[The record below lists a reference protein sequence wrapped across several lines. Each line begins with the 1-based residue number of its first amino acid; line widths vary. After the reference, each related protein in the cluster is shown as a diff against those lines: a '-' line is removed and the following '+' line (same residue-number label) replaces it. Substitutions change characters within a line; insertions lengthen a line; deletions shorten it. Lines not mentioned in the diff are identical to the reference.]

1 VTVPRRIPAASSGAP
16 PSATWS
22 YYSPR
27 SPAPDSVF
35 ARRAWVVASALVPDA
50 SPPGGHLGAGV
61 DGALTLSRTYVRC
74 AFPRT
79 ARRHACSRGVI
90 VSVPTFPGDRGCR
103 RDGSVGVAAGVA
115 ALLVRRPRRDRTGT
129 PVSPADR
136 ADDLVSSRSD
146 NPPVR
151 PPAPEII
158 TWSLRSAEMRPGTSV
173 AVIARSLIPPTA
185 PVDSRSYDGRAV
197 AIAGARQV
205 TADTRPRAVAAGEVT
220 DALALVGRRAS
231 GVEEGWERLPL
242 REVIRSAGGHG
253 QAGPCGSRTAP
264 PSIIASAGSPARRI
278 SGAVGPPRVRSV
290 GWPIRTCCDAARGV
304 GLRLGCA
311 AHRVAPAQ
319 TAGLF
324 HHPPSAVL
332 AGWPGTRYE
341 RARRCGKGV
350 RR

>member
-1 VTVPRRIPAASSGAP
+1 MP
-16 PSATWS
+16 PH
-22 YYSPR
+22 R
-27 SPAPDSVF
+27 
-35 ARRAWVVASALVPDA
+35 
-50 SPPGGHLGAGV
+50 GHLCAGA
-61 DGALTLSRTYVRC
+61 DGALIWSRTYVRG

-90 VSVPTFPGDRGCR
+90 VSVPPFPGDRAYR
-103 RDGSVGVAAGVA
+103 RDGSVGVAAGIA

-136 ADDLVSSRSD
+136 GDDLVSSRSD
-146 NPPVR
+146 GPTVR
-151 PPAPEII
+151 PRAPEII
-158 TWSLRSAEMRPGTSV
+158 TWSLRSFEMRPGTSV
-173 AVIARSLIPPTA
+173 AAIGRCLMPPTA

-205 TADTRPRAVAAGEVT
+205 TADTRPRAVAVGEGT

-231 GVEEGWERLPL
+231 GVEQGWGRLPL
-242 REVIRSAGGHG
+242 REVIRSAGGHR

-264 PSIIASAGSPARRI
+264 PSIIASARSPARRI

-290 GWPIRTCCDAARGV
+290 GWPIRTCCDAARGA

-311 AHRVAPAQ
+311 AHGVAPAQ

-324 HHPPSAVL
+324 HHPPSAVF
-332 AGWPGTRYE
+332 AGRPGKRYE
-341 RARRCGKGV
+341 RARRCGEGV